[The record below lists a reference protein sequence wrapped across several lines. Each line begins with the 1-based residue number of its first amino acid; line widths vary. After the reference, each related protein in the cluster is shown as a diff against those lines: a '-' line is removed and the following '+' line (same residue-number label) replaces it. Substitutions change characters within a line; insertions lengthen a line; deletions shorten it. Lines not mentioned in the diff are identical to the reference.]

1 MKIKKIY
8 EGAVLDKININKVN
22 NIPYI
27 EIELSDVKSN
37 SLLKECAY
45 YFFDEK
51 NKDASIK
58 ELQFLLSKLN
68 KSNNLNEENISIDLL
83 AELLRENLG
92 QQVVYIE
99 RIDNNNS
106 NSHQKKILKNLEINL
121 LSKYFY

>member
-27 EIELSDVKSN
+27 EIVLSNIKSN
-37 SLLKECAY
+37 SSLKECAY

-51 NKDASIK
+51 NKDTSIK

-68 KSNNLNEENISIDLL
+68 ESNNLNEENISIDLL